1 MDAHPQHFRRAVED
15 IPDWTYGQTRTDKE
29 SEGLGPNLE
38 DLEPVS
44 GSHGWLRFS
53 GTGIVIGRGRNR
65 GRTITEIEREDL
77 PYLNW
82 LSSSAGPLEAEAIN
96 ALLSERS

>member
-1 MDAHPQHFRRAVED
+1 MDAHPEHFRRAVED
-15 IPDWTYGQTRTDKE
+15 IPYWTYGQTRTDKE

-38 DLEPVS
+38 DLAPVS

-82 LSSSAGPLEAEAIN
+82 LSSSAGPLEAEAIDT
-96 ALLSERS
+96 LLSERS